1 MQGGWFIAALCVLL
15 GLSCCHGASVRSG
28 KGSTPLGARI
38 NQVECLN
45 GVQTNT
51 TDGINRQGRRSSG
64 SDDQALNALFAGQMQ
79 FSLDMFKAVYN
90 ASRGSAVP
98 AKGAGDNI
106 FFSPM
111 SVYSALLLAY
121 FGANNRTEDQLSQVL
136 GFRDM
141 DKVGAVQA
149 YKLVK
154 FTRQLMRVAGLV
166 KYDFDIANRMY
177 FDEQEEI
184 RACMKDIF
192 SEDIEMVDF
201 AFKPDDARKS
211 INQWV
216 EDVTR
221 NKIQDFATPD
231 MINGQT
237 RMALVS
243 K

>member
-1 MQGGWFIAALCVLL
+1 M
-15 GLSCCHGASVRSG
+15 
-28 KGSTPLGARI
+28 
-38 NQVECLN
+38 
-45 GVQTNT
+45 
-51 TDGINRQGRRSSG
+51 
-64 SDDQALNALFAGQMQ
+64 
-79 FSLDMFKAVYN
+79 
-90 ASRGSAVP
+90 
-98 AKGAGDNI
+98 
-106 FFSPM
+106 
-111 SVYSALLLAY
+111 
-121 FGANNRTEDQLSQVL
+121 
-136 GFRDM
+136 
-141 DKVGAVQA
+141 QA

-177 FDEQEEI
+177 FDEKEEV
-184 RACMKDIF
+184 RPCMKDIF

-201 AFKPDDARKS
+201 AFKPDEARKS

-243 K
+243 KYSALDH